1 MKNLR
6 RTFTVLFA
14 AAFSMQVLAQRED
27 KLINQDWSFR
37 FSHQVNASAARRV
50 DLPHTWNA
58 QDALGGK
65 HDYKRG
71 IGNYTKKIFIR
82 PEWQGKRLFLRFE
95 GANCVSN
102 VFVNGKHIGEHRGG
116 YGAFVFEITDKVEY
130 GKDLFHI
137 PLYRLSRRQKLHS
150 LPDAHLYVY
159 HLQRHCSRNSL
170 PRNVKKAACL
180 ATRDG

>member
-1 MKNLR
+1 MAVLTFTFFVFNYSSVFWLLSQVFCLFLLLEHKSKYNNKNTYENLR

-82 PEWQGKRLFLRFE
+82 PEWQGKRLFY
-95 GANCVSN
+95 VS
-102 VFVNGKHIGEHRGG
+102 RGRI
-116 YGAFVFEITDKVEY
+116 A
-130 GKDLFHI
+130 
-137 PLYRLSRRQKLHS
+137 
-150 LPDAHLYVY
+150 
-159 HLQRHCSRNSL
+159 
-170 PRNVKKAACL
+170 
-180 ATRDG
+180 

>member
-71 IGNYTKKIFIR
+71 IGNYTKR
-82 PEWQGKRLFLRFE
+82 YSSVPSGKASGFFT
-95 GANCVSN
+95 
-102 VFVNGKHIGEHRGG
+102 FRGG
-116 YGAFVFEITDKVEY
+116 ELRE
-130 GKDLFHI
+130 
-137 PLYRLSRRQKLHS
+137 
-150 LPDAHLYVY
+150 
-159 HLQRHCSRNSL
+159 QRFC
-170 PRNVKKAACL
+170 KW
-180 ATRDG
+180 

>member
-71 IGNYTKKIFIR
+71 IGNYTKKNPSRVARQAAF
-82 PEWQGKRLFLRFE
+82 FTF
-95 GANCVSN
+95 
-102 VFVNGKHIGEHRGG
+102 RGG
-116 YGAFVFEITDKVEY
+116 ELRE
-130 GKDLFHI
+130 
-137 PLYRLSRRQKLHS
+137 Q
-150 LPDAHLYVY
+150 
-159 HLQRHCSRNSL
+159 
-170 PRNVKKAACL
+170 CL
-180 ATRDG
+180 CKW

>member
-14 AAFSMQVLAQRED
+14 AAFSMQMLAQRED

-37 FSHQVNASAARRV
+37 FSHQVNANAARRV

-71 IGNYTKKIFIR
+71 IGNIHPSRVARQAAFFTF
-82 PEWQGKRLFLRFE
+82 
-95 GANCVSN
+95 
-102 VFVNGKHIGEHRGG
+102 RGG
-116 YGAFVFEITDKVEY
+116 ELREQ
-130 GKDLFHI
+130 
-137 PLYRLSRRQKLHS
+137 RLCKW
-150 LPDAHLYVY
+150 
-159 HLQRHCSRNSL
+159 
-170 PRNVKKAACL
+170 
-180 ATRDG
+180 

>member
-82 PEWQGKRLFLRFE
+82 PEWQGKRL
-95 GANCVSN
+95 
-102 VFVNGKHIGEHRGG
+102 RGG
-116 YGAFVFEITDKVEY
+116 ELRE
-130 GKDLFHI
+130 
-137 PLYRLSRRQKLHS
+137 Q
-150 LPDAHLYVY
+150 
-159 HLQRHCSRNSL
+159 
-170 PRNVKKAACL
+170 CL
-180 ATRDG
+180 CKW

>member
-1 MKNLR
+1 MNIRRKVIHGGFDFYLFRIQLFFCVLVALSSFCLFCCWNINQSIINKIHMKNLSKN
-6 RTFTVLFA
+6 FTVLFA

-82 PEWQGKRLFLRFE
+82 PEWQGKRLFY
-95 GANCVSN
+95 VS
-102 VFVNGKHIGEHRGG
+102 RGRI
-116 YGAFVFEITDKVEY
+116 A
-130 GKDLFHI
+130 
-137 PLYRLSRRQKLHS
+137 
-150 LPDAHLYVY
+150 
-159 HLQRHCSRNSL
+159 
-170 PRNVKKAACL
+170 
-180 ATRDG
+180 

>member
-82 PEWQGKRLFLRFE
+82 PEWHLLTIRWYPHPFLIHRNYLRL
-95 GANCVSN
+95 
-102 VFVNGKHIGEHRGG
+102 
-116 YGAFVFEITDKVEY
+116 
-130 GKDLFHI
+130 
-137 PLYRLSRRQKLHS
+137 QKS
-150 LPDAHLYVY
+150 
-159 HLQRHCSRNSL
+159 
-170 PRNVKKAACL
+170 
-180 ATRDG
+180 